1 MRGIYIQPNS
11 PYYWLR
17 YYDKL
22 EPNTNKKRKSLTTKI
37 VVTPSDR
44 ARYFQSRRKPALS
57 SGRKEKPKYQGTPEL
72 RKFLS
77 GFKSGLNER
86 YINFKHDIKIIKLL
100 KLSEGLEEFKKEK
113 SVPGSRKELKAKTII
128 NYDLAVEHM
137 IKACG
142 NKKIYKYS
150 HEDYVRLLY
159 YFESF
164 EVPAGKVR
172 KKSGEWQQKFR
183 PMSINSRSVYTRTL
197 RSLWNFF
204 LQKHY
209 TAANII
215 EAIDEEGREP
225 APIPS
230 NEMHTII
237 KYFQDDKVYPH
248 HYWIIYFML
257 LTGCRPSSAIAQLKE
272 DINFKR
278 KIITIKNVKSG
289 KRKKKEYYLF
299 PLYNELKNLLLQM
312 NVKEGDKGRL
322 FDMYAIVPQNYTWP
336 LSFWKRAMQ
345 YLYKVKLISTKYKLK
360 QIRPTFISFLVN
372 ELKLDI
378 YVVYKLADHAD
389 IKITDKHYIDFKLDG
404 VRKELDEITLDDF
417 SEIEEN

>member
-1 MRGIYIQPNS
+1 MKGIYLQPNS

-22 EPNTNKKRKSLTTKI
+22 ESNANRKRKSLTTKI
-37 VVTPSDR
+37 EVTPSDR
-44 ARYFQSRRKPALS
+44 QRYFLSRKK
-57 SGRKEKPKYQGTPEL
+57 KEKPKYQGNLEL

-86 YINFKHDIKIIKLL
+86 YINFRHDIKIIKDLTL
-100 KLSEGLEEFKKEK
+100 TEGLEEFKKEK

-128 NYDLAVEHM
+128 HYDLAVGHM
-137 IKACG
+137 INACG
-142 NKKIYKYS
+142 DKKIYKYNN
-150 HEDYVRLLY
+150 EDYVRLLY
-159 YFESF
+159 YFEDLRIPS
-164 EVPAGKVR
+164 GKV
-172 KKSGEWQQKFR
+172 KNKSGDLEQKYR

-197 RSLWNFF
+197 RALWNFF
-204 LQKHY
+204 LSKHY
-209 TAANII
+209 TATNII
-215 EAIDEEGREP
+215 EAIEEEGREP

-272 DINFKR
+272 DINYKR

-312 NVKEGDKGRL
+312 NVKDGDKGRL
-322 FDMYAIVPQNYTWP
+322 FDMYAIVPENYTWP
-336 LSFWKRAMQ
+336 LSFWKRAMK
-345 YLYKVKLISTKYKLK
+345 YLHKSKLISAEYKLK
-360 QIRPTFISFLVN
+360 QIRPTFISFLIN

-389 IKITDKHYIDFKLDG
+389 IKVTDKHYIDFKLDG
-404 VRKELDEITLDDF
+404 VRKELDEISLDDF
-417 SEIEEN
+417 LESEV